1 MKSLKFRKTLYGF
14 VLQLIMFDFVR
25 EDFYR
30 MSTFKAKT
38 FDQNIEINLRKT
50 QKVRSLM
57 II

>member
-25 EDFYR
+25 EAFYR

-50 QKVRSLM
+50 QKVRSLL